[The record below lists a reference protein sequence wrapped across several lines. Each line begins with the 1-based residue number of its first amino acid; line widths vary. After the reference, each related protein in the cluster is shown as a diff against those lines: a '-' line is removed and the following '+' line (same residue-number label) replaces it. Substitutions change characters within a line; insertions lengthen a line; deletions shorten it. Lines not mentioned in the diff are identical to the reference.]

1 MIKKQRDKLK
11 NLRTNNLQIA
21 TKAKAH
27 LFIEYVKM
35 NHYLL
40 NFHLF
45 SIFTSKIQN
54 SKKRN

>member
-11 NLRTNNLQIA
+11 NLRINNLQIA
-21 TKAKAH
+21 IKAKAH

-35 NHYLL
+35 NRYLL